1 MPFGALS
8 VQGVVQLSL
17 PKLASA
23 PGGTDVTCTGVPGAL
38 GPLKLGILTL
48 GKLKLGIL
56 GSAPQPARAAQLS
69 AKAIA
74 RRIIVAPKTVVLP
87 DLQNRG
93 FCGFNLVTKS
103 APGHALDHPVELNRR
118 GAHD

>member
-1 MPFGALS
+1 M
-8 VQGVVQLSL
+8 QLSL

-74 RRIIVAPKTVVLP
+74 RRIIVAPKTVAQP

-93 FCGFNLVTKS
+93 FAASIWPLGPHKVT
-103 APGHALDHPVELNRR
+103 PLDHPV
-118 GAHD
+118 